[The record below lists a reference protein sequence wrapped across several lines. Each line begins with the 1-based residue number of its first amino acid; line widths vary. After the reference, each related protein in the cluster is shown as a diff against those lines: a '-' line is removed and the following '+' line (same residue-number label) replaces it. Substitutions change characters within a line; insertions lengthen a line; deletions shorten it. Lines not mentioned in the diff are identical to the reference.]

1 MKNVEALKQLYV
13 ALGGNADDVAGVM
26 TIVDALKAIYVLQGG
41 DEADV
46 AEITTNSGMI
56 SALAGL
62 EGLDEVTIAPC
73 LQTNEYWGTLVSA
86 MQDTDIAIA
95 DHKITGTLKYVASGQ
110 LVTDWGEHHFMALK
124 FTDPNE
130 ADAVKV
136 GIKNP
141 AALDEDMDAVI
152 AVHDTTKPL
161 KVIVEKDGVEKT
173 TLYDLS
179 DLTLASQA

>member
-1 MKNVEALKQLYV
+1 
-13 ALGGNADDVAGVM
+13 
-26 TIVDALKAIYVLQGG
+26 
-41 DEADV
+41 
-46 AEITTNSGMI
+46 
-56 SALAGL
+56 
-62 EGLDEVTIAPC
+62 
-73 LQTNEYWGTLVSA
+73 

-95 DHKITGTLKYVASGQ
+95 DHKITGTLKYVESGA

-130 ADAVKV
+130 ADTVKV

-141 AALDEDMDAVI
+141 GALDEDMDAVI

-161 KVIVEKDGVEKT
+161 KVIVEKDGIEKT
-173 TLYDLS
+173 TVYDLS

>member
-62 EGLDEVTIAPC
+62 EGLG
-73 LQTNEYWGTLVSA
+73 WGPGVCVCN
-86 MQDTDIAIA
+86 TDIAIA